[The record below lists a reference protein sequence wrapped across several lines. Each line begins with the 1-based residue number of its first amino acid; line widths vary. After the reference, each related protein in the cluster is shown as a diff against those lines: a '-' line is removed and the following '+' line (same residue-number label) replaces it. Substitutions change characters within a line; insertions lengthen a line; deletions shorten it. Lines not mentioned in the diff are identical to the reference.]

1 MKKSR
6 ILIVLAVLL
15 MFITAFFIGKN
26 TKKCENVITSD
37 TIVKI
42 DTLWRDTI
50 VKDTVLQPKYIKV
63 LKRDTVFTSNGDTI
77 ELVKEAKTYDK
88 RLTIN
93 QDTADLKIYVSGIET
108 SLDSLKMRL
117 KTHETIKT
125 VEVIKLVEKPKT
137 WKDRFDIGIGVGY
150 GIGLNKKEFEPFLGV
165 NFSYKL

>member
-15 MFITAFFIGKN
+15 MIITAFFIGKS
-26 TKKCENVITSD
+26 TKKSENVVVMD

-42 DTLWRDTI
+42 DTLWRDTTL
-50 VKDTVLQPKYIKV
+50 KDTVFKAKYIKI

-125 VEVIKLVEKPKT
+125 VEVIKLVEKPRKLFEVKPQAT
-137 WKDRFDIGIGVGY
+137 FGYDPLRKEWGVLFGVGV
-150 GIGLNKKEFEPFLGV
+150 GV
-165 NFSYKL
+165 NL

>member
-1 MKKSR
+1 MKNKI
-6 ILIVLAVLL
+6 ILLLVVLL
-15 MFITAFFIGKN
+15 LILTAFFVGRC

-50 VKDTVLQPKYIKV
+50 VKDTVFQPKYVKV
-63 LKRDTVFTSNGDTI
+63 LKRDTVFTSNGDTL
-77 ELVKEAKTYDK
+77 ELVREAKTFNK

-93 QDTADLKIYVSGIET
+93 QDTADLKICVSGIET

-125 VEVIKLVEKPKT
+125 VEVIKLVEKPRKLFEFKPQIT
-137 WKDRFDIGIGVGY
+137 GGYDPLRKEWGVLVGF
-150 GIGLNKKEFEPFLGV
+150 GCSINL
-165 NFSYKL
+165 

>member
-15 MFITAFFIGKN
+15 MIITAFFIGKN
-26 TKKCENVITSD
+26 TKKSENVVVTD

-42 DTLWRDTI
+42 DTLWRDTTL
-50 VKDTVLQPKYIKV
+50 KDTVFKAKYIKI

-125 VEVIKLVEKPKT
+125 VEAIKLVEKPKT
-137 WKDRFDIGIGVGY
+137 WKDRFNIGIGVGY
-150 GIGLNKKEFEPFLGV
+150 GIGLNNKEFEPFLGV

>member
-15 MFITAFFIGKN
+15 MIITAFFIGKN
-26 TKKCENVITSD
+26 TKKSENVVVTD

-42 DTLWRDTI
+42 DTLWRDTTL
-50 VKDTVLQPKYIKV
+50 KDTVFKAKYIKI

-117 KTHETIKT
+117 KTHETVKT

-137 WKDRFDIGIGVGY
+137 WKDRFNIGIGVGY
-150 GIGLNKKEFEPFLGV
+150 GIGLNNKEFEPFLGV